1 MTNWQENLKRI
12 LANHKMSKKGSHLQT
27 EASDLTPHLQNSSAV
42 LHLDDTALVKLMYCL
57 SMTSSNACTCAE
69 AFAML
74 HQYTELVAS
83 DEQAQQLM
91 PLVKN
96 HMDVCPDCREEFEI
110 LLRIVHTEP
119 VDSPEN

>member
-1 MTNWQENLKRI
+1 MAADAEARLGDTNAI
-12 LANHKMSKKGSHLQT
+12 
-27 EASDLTPHLQNSSAV
+27 
-42 LHLDDTALVKLMYCL
+42 LHLDDAALVKLMHCL
-57 SMTSSNACTCAE
+57 NMASENACTCAE

-74 HQYTELVAS
+74 DQYTELVAS

-110 LLRIVHTEP
+110 LLKIVHAEHAND
-119 VDSPEN
+119 VER